1 MQNHVLRNN
10 VNVKKKI
17 SIYTEAATRCVL
29 SIKLFLKV
37 SQYPQKNKLQAAT
50 LLKRDR
56 CFPASIYFPVYITQI
71 FSCGCCEIFRHR
83 YFKEHPQ
90 TSGSFHN
97 FLVNALRAGLI
108 SPSLENSYSM
118 GDVPIPFFNFFWAHH
133 LNIFLA
139 LDNIVLWNKG

>member
-1 MQNHVLRNN
+1 MYYGIMLTWKR
-10 VNVKKKI
+10 KFPF
-17 SIYTEAATRCVL
+17 YTEAATRCVL

-71 FSCGCCEIFRHR
+71 FSSGYCEIFRHS

-90 TSGSFHN
+90 TSASFHN

>member
-1 MQNHVLRNN
+1 MLTWKRKFPFH
-10 VNVKKKI
+10 
-17 SIYTEAATRCVL
+17 TEEATRCVL

-37 SQYPQKNKLQAAT
+37 SQYPQENKLQAAT

-71 FSCGCCEIFRHR
+71 FSCGYCEIFRHS

-90 TSGSFHN
+90 TSASFHN